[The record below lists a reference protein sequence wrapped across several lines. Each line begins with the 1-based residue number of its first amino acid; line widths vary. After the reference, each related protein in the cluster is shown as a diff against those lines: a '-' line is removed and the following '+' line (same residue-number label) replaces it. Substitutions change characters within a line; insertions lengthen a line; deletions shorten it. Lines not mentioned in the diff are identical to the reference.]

1 MKQATLKT
9 FIPYIISV
17 SIALALLGCGAY
29 NFTGGDVGT
38 AKTFQVNYFQNYASQ
53 SPGSTF
59 DPGLDREF
67 TLSLQDLILN
77 QTSLD
82 LVGSNGDLL
91 YEGEIVEYRV
101 SPMTATAEQRAAQN
115 RLTIGVMVRFF
126 NKTKEDADFER
137 RFSFFYDYPAN
148 SQLSSVRDEAHQVI
162 FERINQDIFNESLAD
177 W

>member
-1 MKQATLKT
+1 MKKRYSAICLILLTLAQT
-9 FIPYIISV
+9 
-17 SIALALLGCGAY
+17 GCGVY

-38 AKTFQVNYFQNYASQ
+38 ATTFQVSYFQNYASQ

-59 DPGLDREF
+59 DPGLDRDF
-67 TLSLQDLILN
+67 TLALQDLILN

-82 LVGSNGDLL
+82 LVTTNGDLL

-115 RLTIGVMVRFF
+115 RLTIGINVRFF
-126 NKTKEDADFER
+126 NRTKEDAEFEE
-137 RFSFFYDYPAN
+137 RFSFFYDYPAE
-148 SQLSSVRDEAHQVI
+148 SQLASVRDEAHQLI
-162 FERINQDIFNESLAD
+162 FERINQDIFNRSLAD